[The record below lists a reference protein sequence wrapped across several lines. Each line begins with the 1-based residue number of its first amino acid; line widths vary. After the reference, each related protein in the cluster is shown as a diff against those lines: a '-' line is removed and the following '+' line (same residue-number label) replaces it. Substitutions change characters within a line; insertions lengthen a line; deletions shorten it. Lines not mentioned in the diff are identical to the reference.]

1 MLHSAGT
8 QQILGRKLKRTIA
21 TAFQSCDLHGLG
33 FIPYKGLQNVFS
45 TIGITS
51 VTMQHGAIDAL
62 LQLAWDLLSEPIQL
76 VSTTTNTSDVHSN
89 EQQQQQQQQHNSS
102 TTAAQHMQHSSSNH
116 SASNH
121 SEASSSVYHSSTSK
135 SNSTNGSVSS
145 GDIDVVIGVKLKPL
159 SSIIVYAIYGTTN
172 SAVTSWLQ
180 QIDSNAAMQELC
192 VNIRHWHSL
201 NARPKTGTTSS
212 NTNRK
217 TGDISNSNKHNGC
230 TLGASPVNVNTS
242 KNTSNDL
249 RDDMPPLASI
259 TAHGH
264 SDQHNDT
271 AAAAAVAA
279 EQLRRYHQ
287 SLLMSDSSS
296 NSSSS
301 GYCDDHQHAQ
311 QHTAAATATAA
322 AATTTQNTAAAST
335 TVGVSAERVQAAWQL
350 QCERQQ
356 ALQNKLEA
364 ARQRRQA
371 RDDAEMTFTPKTNVQ
386 SNTLVARRSSRIG
399 ATQSSRVSALATADA
414 RKAAQ
419 TAAMT
424 ALMTTAHRKTSLIAA
439 AVSSGI
445 QGIPLSSEDRELV
458 ANCTFK
464 PKLYFGS
471 QQQQQL
477 RSSANDSSVNEYRL
491 DQLQPVPATSSTVHR
506 RNTWTASVNRVRQ
519 GRIKHL
525 EQYATARQLDLRCD
539 PVPQGVQD
547 IFNMEGI
554 AVPND
559 SVLHSDLQSATS
571 NSNGAADTTHWKP
584 FDLKLGER

>member
-1 MLHSAGT
+1 VL
-8 QQILGRKLKRTIA
+8 
-21 TAFQSCDLHGLG
+21 
-33 FIPYKGLQNVFS
+33 S

-51 VTMQHGAIDAL
+51 SSMQQGAIDAL
-62 LQLAWDLLSEPIQL
+62 LQLAWDLLSEPTQL
-76 VSTTTNTSDVHSN
+76 VSTDVNTSDVHTN
-89 EQQQQQQQQHNSS
+89 EQQQQQQQQQQHNNSA
-102 TTAAQHMQHSSSNH
+102 TATQHVQRSGSNH
-116 SASNH
+116 SNSHH
-121 SEASSSVYHSSTSK
+121 SDENSSVCDSSNGNSSRNSSSTS
-135 SNSTNGSVSS
+135 GSVSS

-159 SSIIVYAIYGTTN
+159 SSVIVYAIYGTVN
-172 SAVTSWLQ
+172 GAMTSWLQ
-180 QIDSNAAMQELC
+180 HIDSNAPLQELC
-192 VNIRHWHSL
+192 VNIRHWHTV
-201 NARPKTGTTSS
+201 NARPKAGTSS
-212 NTNRK
+212 T
-217 TGDISNSNKHNGC
+217 HNGINRHNTT
-230 TLGASPVNVNTS
+230 TLGSSPVNVTGKSSSNNVKGS
-242 KNTSNDL
+242 K
-249 RDDMPPLASI
+249 PPLAII
-259 TAHGH
+259 TAHDS
-264 SDQHNDT
+264 SDHCGADT
-271 AAAAAVAA
+271 VAAVAAA

-296 NSSSS
+296 NSSDS
-301 GYCDDHQHAQ
+301 YRQQAQQ
-311 QHTAAATATAA
+311 QHTATAANTTTQHEAATA
-322 AATTTQNTAAAST
+322 T

-350 QCERQQ
+350 QCNRQQ

-386 SNTLVARRSSRIG
+386 SNTLVARRTSRIG

-424 ALMTTAHRKTSLIAA
+424 ALMTTAHRRTSLVAA
-439 AVSSGI
+439 AVSNGM
-445 QGIPLSSEDRELV
+445 QGIPLSTEDRELV

-471 QQQQQL
+471 KQQQQL
-477 RSSANDSSVNEYRL
+477 RTSANDSSVNEYRL

-525 EQYATARQLDLRCD
+525 EQYAITRQLDLRCD

-554 AVPND
+554 TVPND
-559 SVLHSDLQSATS
+559 SVLHSDLQSSHS
-571 NSNGAADTTHWKP
+571 NSNGATDTTHWQP
-584 FDLKLGER
+584 FKLQLDER